1 MKKILLTAIIAF
13 AALTSTQTF
22 AQQGFGTNTP
32 DKSSAVDIV
41 STKRGLLIPRLDLT
55 STTSA
60 GPVTNPAQSLL
71 VYNKNTAADVTPGFY
86 YWENNKWVRV
96 MSSNIAKTSSVI
108 AGTTTNVTS
117 AVSANDTNNTE
128 YKVEV
133 NESALKLQNIGGNL
147 NPNQIVTGTD
157 KQVLVTKVDSNG
169 ELVSGWVNPS
179 EVIGDGIA
187 VGNGLTKVENKI
199 SLGGNVDDTVTFNLG
214 TSGAIKINNL
224 PSLPEN
230 GAGAFNSN
238 TGEILVMG
246 ADGIIKKASAES
258 ILSSAISNG
267 EVSAKTL
274 STDGKIVIG
283 NNEATSLANSVLVD
297 TELKIKAGSIGTTDL
312 ANSSVTADKL
322 NGGEGT
328 DGRVAVS
335 NADGTVT
342 YQPLASTLG
351 KTLTTDGKIVI
362 GSEGVSS
369 LQNAVLVDTNLK
381 IKEGSITTT
390 ELAEDAITASKINT
404 DVAGAGLKQNAT
416 TGALEVD
423 LSANGIAKGLTT
435 DNVIQITGEGA
446 TSTSSSTESLLKE
459 IGLKIGENTI
469 TEYHIA
475 TGAVTS
481 DEISNGT
488 ILPEDIKTGGN
499 SKVIVTDA
507 SGNVTW
513 IDQTAL
519 GNTVTAENGLT
530 KTGNNIKLGGK
541 LIDPTT
547 KIDTN
552 GNALA
557 IEGLGAVAV
566 ENDFVVVQ
574 KDGVLKTVNRSIS
587 TSTSASLNVSSIAG
601 YTSYV
606 QEVNISATAGSTSF
620 DINLPDAV
628 AAKGQVINIKLAN
641 TTEVDGYV
649 NIKSGTTELTYG
661 SLPYQGWIIKSNG
674 AAWII
679 VGRN

>member
-108 AGTTTNVTS
+108 AGTTTHVTS

-179 EVIGDGIA
+179 EVIGDGIV
-187 VGNGLTKVENKI
+187 VGDGLTKVENKI